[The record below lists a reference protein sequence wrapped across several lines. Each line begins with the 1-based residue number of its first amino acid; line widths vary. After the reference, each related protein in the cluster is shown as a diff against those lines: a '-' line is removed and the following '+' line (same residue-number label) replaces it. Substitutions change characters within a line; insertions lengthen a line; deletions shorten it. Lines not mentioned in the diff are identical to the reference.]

1 MGRVDI
7 VNAMVKE
14 TGFKKDDCEKTIK
27 SFITN
32 IAYALKEGDKITL
45 NNFGIF
51 QLRDHDRIKG
61 RNPKTGEEVTIPPF
75 KVVKFKASHHLKETV
90 NS

>member
-14 TGFKKDDCEKTIK
+14 TGFKKDDCEKIIK

-32 IAYALKEGDKITL
+32 IAHALKEGDKITL
-45 NNFGIF
+45 KALFGRPSCDDF
-51 QLRDHDRIKG
+51 
-61 RNPKTGEEVTIPPF
+61 
-75 KVVKFKASHHLKETV
+75 
-90 NS
+90 